1 MPGRATIGYPIG
13 SGVGEGACRNL
24 VKDRME
30 RTGMRWCVDGAQA
43 ILDLRAVYLNDDWKA
58 FQHHM
63 IQREQKRLYPNRNRL
78 LTSFR
83 SLN

>member
-1 MPGRATIGYPIG
+1 
-13 SGVGEGACRNL
+13 
-24 VKDRME
+24 
-30 RTGMRWCVDGAQA
+30 MRWCVDGAQA